1 MVKEEKIKKKEK
13 KRVYADDDTS
23 SLSELFKLRIFPLL
37 IGLFLGLGISFI
49 TSRFEEVL
57 SRNIALAF
65 FLPLIVYLAD
75 SIGTQT
81 QTIYIR
87 DLRTGKANFK
97 NYLVKETL
105 LGIIFAFIFSVI
117 SCFVIFFW
125 FKSLLL
131 TLSIGISIFLV
142 ISIAP
147 VMALCVTKVVY
158 YFREDPAVAAGP
170 IGTVI
175 RDIISVVIYGYV
187 SSLLIL

>member
-1 MVKEEKIKKKEK
+1 MKEQESKKKK
-13 KRVYADDDTS
+13 KRRVYADDDTS
-23 SLSELFKLRIFPLL
+23 SLNKLFKLRIYPLL
-37 IGLFLGLGISFI
+37 IGLFLGLGISFV

-75 SIGTQT
+75 SIGNQT

-87 DLRTGKANFK
+87 DLKTGKANFK
-97 NYLVKETL
+97 TYLVKETL
-105 LGIIFAFIFSVI
+105 LGIIFGFIFSVI
-117 SCFVIFFW
+117 SCVVIFFW

-131 TLSIGISIFLV
+131 TLSIGISIFIV

-147 VMALCVTKVVY
+147 VMALLVTKIVY

-175 RDIISVVIYGYV
+175 RDIISVVIYGLI

>member
-1 MVKEEKIKKKEK
+1 MEKTKKRK
-13 KRVYADDDTS
+13 KRRVYADDDTL
-23 SLSELFKLRIFPLL
+23 SLSKLFKLRIYPLL

-75 SIGTQT
+75 SIGNQT

-87 DLRTGKANFK
+87 DLKTQKANFK

-105 LGIIFAFIFSVI
+105 LGIIFGLIFTVVSSLV
-117 SCFVIFFW
+117 VFFW

-131 TLSIGISIFLV
+131 TLSIGISIFIV

-147 VMALCVTKVVY
+147 VMALFVTKIVY
-158 YFREDPAVAAGP
+158 YFRKDPAVAAGP

-175 RDIISVVIYGYV
+175 RDIISVLIYGFI
-187 SSLLIL
+187 SSWVIL